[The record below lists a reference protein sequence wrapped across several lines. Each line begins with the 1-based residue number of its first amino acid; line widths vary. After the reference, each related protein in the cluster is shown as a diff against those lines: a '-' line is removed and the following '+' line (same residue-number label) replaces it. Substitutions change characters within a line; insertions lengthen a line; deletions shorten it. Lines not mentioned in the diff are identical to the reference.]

1 MAAPL
6 PPQSEERAI
15 EALLTHQRFGEALA
29 RAQQWA
35 TRTPRL
41 AAPYSAIARASIPL
55 GRLDT
60 ALGAIQRG
68 LNIAPTDPPLQL
80 MMGVVENRLG
90 RSDAAIVRLSAL
102 LARHPANE
110 VDVGI
115 ALAEALHRAGRKA
128 EVAALIAKG
137 GAWIADERARVFTG
151 RMLALTDPAAAIV
164 ELEDA
169 ARTTRITHLKRIAG
183 MEAVRL
189 LDAQQRYR
197 EAFDLAC
204 YLHRETTPMFDVG
217 ALEDAAR
224 IQGVELEKSR
234 AGVRAPGIH
243 AEATAFVVGM
253 PRSGTTL
260 LEQMLDRHPQISG
273 IGEYEG
279 VSNLGEG
286 LIALGVWPQGVRNL
300 QKADAQRLAADYLA
314 GSVARKREGAD
325 LTFDK
330 TLHAWR
336 LLPALAA
343 VLPGAAFVHIQ
354 RDARD
359 TAISMFL
366 SNFHPLSWG
375 FTRDLSMI
383 RRVIALERKLVP
395 RALEVLALRGV
406 SIVYEDL
413 VDHPQRE
420 ITRALECIGVAF
432 DETVLSPQSNTRTVL
447 TLSSEQVRKPINRSS
462 IGRWKNYAFAF
473 DASWDE
479 LK

>member
-1 MAAPL
+1 M
-6 PPQSEERAI
+6 
-15 EALLTHQRFGEALA
+15 
-29 RAQQWA
+29 
-35 TRTPRL
+35 
-41 AAPYSAIARASIPL
+41 
-55 GRLDT
+55 
-60 ALGAIQRG
+60 
-68 LNIAPTDPPLQL
+68 
-80 MMGVVENRLG
+80 
-90 RSDAAIVRLSAL
+90 
-102 LARHPANE
+102 
-110 VDVGI
+110 
-115 ALAEALHRAGRKA
+115 
-128 EVAALIAKG
+128 
-137 GAWIADERARVFTG
+137 
-151 RMLALTDPAAAIV
+151 
-164 ELEDA
+164 
-169 ARTTRITHLKRIAG
+169 
-183 MEAVRL
+183 
-189 LDAQQRYR
+189 
-197 EAFDLAC
+197 
-204 YLHRETTPMFDVG
+204 
-217 ALEDAAR
+217 
-224 IQGVELEKSR
+224 
-234 AGVRAPGIH
+234 
-243 AEATAFVVGM
+243 
-253 PRSGTTL
+253 
-260 LEQMLDRHPQISG
+260 
-273 IGEYEG
+273 
-279 VSNLGEG
+279 
-286 LIALGVWPQGVRNL
+286 
-300 QKADAQRLAADYLA
+300 AADYLA